1 MKAAQRGQLN
11 VSMIRWRDKLAHAT
25 KSKVVQPRGMIVNQ
39 SIRGKVAIVTGA
51 SSGIGRAIARLFAAE
66 GARLALA
73 ARSTDKLEKLAGEIG
88 PAPLILSID
97 LAQPVEV
104 ERMVAETL
112 AHFGRVDVLMAN
124 AGVYIPGE
132 AAVGDPSAW
141 DNLLAVNVSSVFRSV
156 RAVLP
161 GMIAQGSGDIIVTS
175 SIAGHQ
181 ALRGEPVYSA
191 SKHAVQTFVH
201 TVRRQVAPHNI
212 RIGAVAPGTV
222 LNELWGVTDP
232 AEVDRRAG
240 LREGL
245 RSEDV
250 AEACLWVL
258 TRPPNVTIRDLVMLP
273 QNQDI

>member
-1 MKAAQRGQLN
+1 M
-11 VSMIRWRDKLAHAT
+11 
-25 KSKVVQPRGMIVNQ
+25 NQ

-97 LAQPVEV
+97 LAQPAEV

-132 AAVGDPSAW
+132 AAEGDPDAW

-161 GMIAQGSGDIIVTS
+161 GMIAQRSGDIVVTS

>member
-1 MKAAQRGQLN
+1 M
-11 VSMIRWRDKLAHAT
+11 S
-25 KSKVVQPRGMIVNQ
+25 Q

-66 GARLALA
+66 GARLALV
-73 ARSTDKLEKLAGEIG
+73 ARSTDKLEKLAREIG
-88 PAPLILSID
+88 ATPLVLSID
-97 LAQPVEV
+97 LAQPAEV

-124 AGVYIPGE
+124 AGVYVPGE
-132 AAVGDPSAW
+132 AAEGNPDAW
-141 DNLLAVNVSSVFRSV
+141 DNMIAVNVNSVFRSV

-161 GMIAQGSGDIIVTS
+161 GMIAQRSGEIIVTS

-181 ALRGEPVYSA
+181 AIHWEPVYSA
-191 SKHAVQTFVH
+191 TKHAVQTFVH
-201 TVRRQVAPHNI
+201 SVRRQVAPHNI

-240 LREGL
+240 LHEGL

-258 TRPPNVTIRDLVMLP
+258 TRPPNVTIRDLVILP